1 MIQKIRRYFA
11 AIILIGAPLLSL
23 AAPGVAHASG
33 GGTFTWSGG
42 SGAGGN
48 WSTPGNWVGG
58 VAPQSG
64 DVGDTVIIDNTQNFT
79 SESIDN
85 IATLSL
91 TSLQFTNDSSGHVP
105 VIVVL
110 NDPLTVTGNITQA
123 ASDTATNNVITD
135 NGLTE
140 TLTIGGNVAVTSSP
154 GGLALGQSIADSIA
168 ITSGDTLSFADNGT
182 GIVSILD
189 NITNVSG
196 SGTVTYNG
204 AHTTYQLNGANTYTG
219 TTNIQAT
226 GVAGVEVMD
235 TNPFGTSTVNI
246 ANSSGLL
253 NFYSGLS
260 TLANTINVTGS
271 SSTSPPAAIQF
282 SATLSSGTFTLP
294 GVVLAENSQF
304 VNNASPSVT
313 VDLTGITANG
323 FCLEYSGANG
333 TATDEATNTFTNG
346 PTKCNPAPS
355 NSGGGSSGSSG
366 SSSSTTAAAPTS
378 PDTGLAQVAAHPLE
392 TLAVSTVSAILIL
405 GIALRL
411 KPTRR

>member
-1 MIQKIRRYFA
+1 MLQKARSYLAA
-11 AIILIGAPLLSL
+11 AILIVAPLLSL

-91 TSLQFTNDSSGHVP
+91 TSLQFTNDSAGDVP

-123 ASDTATNNVITD
+123 SSDTGTNNVITN
-135 NGLTE
+135 NGSTE
-140 TLTIGGNVAVTSSP
+140 TLTIAGNVPVTSSP
-154 GGLALGQSIADSIA
+154 GGLTLGQTIADNIA
-168 ITSGDTLSFADNGT
+168 ITSGDTLSFIDNGA
-182 GIVSILD
+182 GIVSIFD

-196 SGTVTYNG
+196 AGVVTYNG
-204 AHTTYQLNGANTYTG
+204 SHTTYQLSGANTYAG

-226 GVAGVEVMD
+226 GAAGVEVLNTD
-235 TNPFGTSTVNI
+235 PFGTSTVNI
-246 ANSSGLL
+246 TTSNGLL
-253 NFYSGLS
+253 NFFSGIS
-260 TLANTINVTGS
+260 TLTNTINVTGS
-271 SSTSPPAAIQF
+271 SSSTPNPSIQF
-282 SATLSSGTFTLP
+282 SSSMSSGTFTLP

-304 VNNASPSVT
+304 VNNASPSLT
-313 VDLTGITANG
+313 VNLAGITDNG

-333 TATDEATNTFTNG
+333 TATDPATNSFTNG
-346 PTKCNPAPS
+346 PTKCNAAPS
-355 NSGGGSSGSSG
+355 NSGGGSGGGSG
-366 SSSSTTAAAPTS
+366 SSSSTPAAALKA
-378 PDTGLAQVAAHPLE
+378 PDTGLAQVAAHPAE
-392 TLAVSTVSAILIL
+392 TLAVSTVSAIMIL

-411 KPTRR
+411 KPTKR